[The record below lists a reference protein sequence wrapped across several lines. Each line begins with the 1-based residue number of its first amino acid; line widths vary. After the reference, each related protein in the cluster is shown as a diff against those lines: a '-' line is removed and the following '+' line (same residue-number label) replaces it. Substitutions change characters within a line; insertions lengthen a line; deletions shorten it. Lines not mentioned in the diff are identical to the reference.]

1 MTLTLCWILT
11 LLGSPGGSRNSLNQS
26 IIVTAFLRSQGWGE
40 LVQHLATF
48 ISWIFQQLTPHLY
61 LYWRTFPYF
70 DAKNI
75 LCVSHRISIILWEN
89 SLWIMDFNEL
99 LLSLTHVTPI
109 MRSVFISCFK
119 ILYKLQLFWILT
131 LLIPD
136 LECANMRSFPQ
147 SGWPAVGQMMLTLPF
162 LDSDIRLC
170 ESREGASSPHS
181 DIPSLFRPGYRDKK
195 RRKLR
200 MRFKSWTKP
209 LLRPTSTMNK
219 RNKSL
224 TVNRKCTLFASW
236 DIVPPDINI
245 RLSPEFV
252 KMSSKVNK
260 ARQFTLWRAESYLW
274 AV

>member
-1 MTLTLCWILT
+1 MDHGFQWT
-11 LLGSPGGSRNSLNQS
+11 
-26 IIVTAFLRSQGWGE
+26 IIE
-40 LVQHLATF
+40 
-48 ISWIFQQLTPHLY
+48 
-61 LYWRTFPYF
+61 
-70 DAKNI
+70 
-75 LCVSHRISIILWEN
+75 SHSC
-89 SLWIMDFNEL
+89 
-99 LLSLTHVTPI
+99 TPI

-170 ESREGASSPHS
+170 ESREGASSPQS

-224 TVNRKCTLFASW
+224 TVNRKCTLSASW